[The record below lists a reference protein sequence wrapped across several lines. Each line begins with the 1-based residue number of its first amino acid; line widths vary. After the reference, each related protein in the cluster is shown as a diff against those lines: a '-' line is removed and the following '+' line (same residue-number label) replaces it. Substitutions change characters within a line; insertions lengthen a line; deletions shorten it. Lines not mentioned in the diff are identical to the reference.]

1 MQTGFAETLHYISWN
16 FKRYPHLLLFG
27 ATGSGKTY
35 LLKKILARIGK
46 YISGAKIILCDFKAD
61 TDFALFKS
69 AYRFLDCSDGLA
81 QAVRILQDR
90 QADLH
95 ADRYPL
101 FLVFD
106 EWAAY
111 LSFLDKKAADAAK
124 QQLALLLMLGRSF
137 NIHVILAQQ
146 RVDSN
151 YFSAGVRDNFSLIIG
166 MGRLSKEAVQMMFSD
181 CKDDVNPCMERGCGN
196 LLLGGVHYKILV
208 PQIQKPSRVD
218 HFIEK
223 ALMPR
228 SSGADGADCGAE
240 R

>member
-1 MQTGFAETLHYISWN
+1 M
-16 FKRYPHLLLFG
+16 
-27 ATGSGKTY
+27 
-35 LLKKILARIGK
+35 
-46 YISGAKIILCDFKAD
+46 
-61 TDFALFKS
+61 
-69 AYRFLDCSDGLA
+69 
-81 QAVRILQDR
+81 
-90 QADLH
+90 
-95 ADRYPL
+95 
-101 FLVFD
+101 VFD

-218 HFIEK
+218 HFVGK
-223 ALMPR
+223 ALIPR
-228 SSGADGADCGAE
+228 SSGADGTQQ
-240 R
+240 